1 MAPPCAEAAFLPPTL
16 PPACH
21 LPRGQ
26 PQCAE
31 AAARAPRIDECED
44 EEEFLDWDA
53 SPERMETETDDECMD
68 D

>member
-1 MAPPCAEAAFLPPTL
+1 MRAVQPQ
-16 PPACH
+16 
-21 LPRGQ
+21 GQ
-26 PQCAE
+26 PQA